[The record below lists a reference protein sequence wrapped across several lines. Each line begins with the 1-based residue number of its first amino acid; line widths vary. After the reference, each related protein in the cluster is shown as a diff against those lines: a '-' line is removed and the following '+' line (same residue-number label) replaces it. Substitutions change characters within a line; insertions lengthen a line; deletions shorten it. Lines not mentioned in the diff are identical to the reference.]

1 MKHAHTGRKLG
12 VSAPHRRAMMR
23 TMTLA
28 IIERDAIKT
37 TPARAKELRWFA
49 ERVVTL
55 AKYGDVH
62 SRRQII
68 SLLGSTET
76 TSGTNRVRSAIAH
89 VYSNLV
95 PRFKDRPG
103 GYTQILRLAKNR
115 AGDNAEMCVIRYMPE
130 LDEKAAKKDKDSK
143 AKKTAK
149 GAGKADS
156 KKKVEAAAS
165 DKGKPREKKAA
176 SKEPE
181 SPKDKVE
188 TKSKKKDKE

>member
-1 MKHAHTGRKLG
+1 MNHAHTGRKLG
-12 VSAPHRRAMMR
+12 VNPSHRRALLR
-23 TMTLA
+23 NLTLA
-28 IIERDAIKT
+28 IIERDSIRT
-37 TPARAKELRWFA
+37 TPARAKELRWYA

-76 TSGTNRVRSAIAH
+76 TSGTNRARSAIAR
-89 VYSNLV
+89 VYENLV

-115 AGDNAEMCVIRYMPE
+115 PGDNAPMCVIRYMPE

-149 GAGKADS
+149 ADS
-156 KKKVEAAAS
+156 KKKVEAAAGRS
-165 DKGKPREKKAA
+165 GYKSREKKVAPA
-176 SKEPE
+176 PLE
-181 SPKDKVE
+181 DKVE